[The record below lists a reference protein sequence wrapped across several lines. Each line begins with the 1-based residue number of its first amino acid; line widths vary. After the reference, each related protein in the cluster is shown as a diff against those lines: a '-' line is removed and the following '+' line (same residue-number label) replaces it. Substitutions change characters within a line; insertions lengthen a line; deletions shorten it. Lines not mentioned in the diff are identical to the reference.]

1 MGSAPTATTVP
12 TRVVLTRI
20 PDSWAWMWS
29 DILLRLLPF
38 AAAYVIAYRITGGAR
53 WLGLGGGDPG
63 VQLVFAAIA
72 SPLMFA
78 AAVAVQLW
86 LTRRRRALSVPADGR
101 DAAFQ
106 AAFYAVNG
114 PLEEAFFPG
123 LVQGGMV
130 VAWSTSAGVSVA

>member
-1 MGSAPTATTVP
+1 
-12 TRVVLTRI
+12 
-20 PDSWAWMWS
+20 MWS

-53 WLGLGGGDPG
+53 WLGFGGGDPG

-101 DAAFQ
+101 DAVFQ
-106 AAFYAVNG
+106 AAFYGVNG
-114 PLEEAFFPG
+114 PLEEAFFRG
-123 LVQGGMV
+123 LVQGGLGA
-130 VAWSTSAGVSVA
+130 AWNVPAGFAGRFFFPFRRRLDQARAGK